1 MSKPTDVPDKKKIL
15 AQYKERERIGGVY
28 LIRNTLNNKILLDAA
43 ADLQSIR
50 NRFEFAQKT
59 GSCVNP
65 KLQKDWFE
73 HGCGAF
79 VLEVPEQLVKGN
91 TQTDAD
97 FKADL
102 EFLKEIWFDKLSVSE
117 DFY

>member
-1 MSKPTDVPDKKKIL
+1 MSKPTDVSDKKKIL
-15 AQYKERERIGGVY
+15 AQYKEREIIGGVY
-28 LIRNTLNNKILLDAA
+28 LIRNTLNNKILLDVAT
-43 ADLQSIR
+43 DLQSIR

-65 KLQKDWFE
+65 KLQKDWAE

-79 VLEVPEQLVKGN
+79 ILEVSEQLVKGN
-91 TQTDAD
+91 AQSDSE
-97 FKADL
+97 FKADI

-117 DFY
+117 EFY